1 MKTHRIKP
9 RKIPAIASMMVAGAV
24 LLSACGGGK
33 ADENGNPA
41 PENPDNGVAEGQEPT
56 YDDFKAAVNT
66 CFETVLGEQSEREG
80 MIPSGVVHQ
89 FSYTDGL
96 YEIIFAGIE
105 NDYDITGYR
114 GSYPW
119 HTAPK
124 PELGENVCTGDATSM
139 AVDDGKTGMNILDYP
154 VADDPFIQK
163 WNAEEMPKFREKH
176 NIPADFPEFDEGE
189 KSYEEWLKKHG
200 KSSKG

>member
-9 RKIPAIASMMVAGAV
+9 RRIPAIASMVVAGAV

-33 ADENGNPA
+33 TGDPA
-41 PENPDNGVAEGQEPT
+41 LENPDNGVAEGQEPT

-66 CFETVLGEQSEREG
+66 CFETDLGEQPDEAG
-80 MIPSGVVHQ
+80 AIPSGVVHQ

-105 NDYDITGYR
+105 NDYSITGYR
-114 GSYPW
+114 DSYPW

-124 PELGENVCTGDATSM
+124 PALRTNVCTGDATSM
-139 AVDDGKTGMNILDYP
+139 TIDGGELGKYIYDYP

-163 WNAEEMPKFREKH
+163 WNTEEMPKFREKH